1 MPALALFTLRAAATG
16 YTRVN
21 LSSCDSYNH
30 ITIKKKFCRGT
41 TKTVLWASLISA
53 IGGLLFGYDIGKI
66 YFSPKF
72 NFNEIYYSLH
82 NYASVISGA
91 ILQLQKVFNL
101 NCIERERIVGVMLAG
116 AVGGSIVG
124 GYMID
129 KLGRWTSILLN
140 SIVFI
145 IGALVMSLA
154 HNYATLI
161 VGRILIG
168 FAVAISAMAECVYIA
183 EIAPSNRRGSLITLN
198 ELFITLGL
206 LLAYLINYIF
216 IDVANGWRFMF
227 GLSALP
233 AVFLAVS
240 TYFLPNSPRWLLTR
254 GRERDALTT
263 LQKIRETNDVTT
275 EFQLIKESL
284 SAENASIATT
294 RSKKS
299 FRNSA
304 YLASYTFRS
313 LFSSQGKLRK
323 RLGIVVLL
331 ALFQQLTGQPNILY
345 YAPTIF
351 KSIGFSNGSDAT
363 LATVGLGMIK
373 TIFTFIVLLGID
385 KIVTWI
391 LISEL
396 FPPGI
401 KGRASSVA
409 SLTNWLTNFLISFTF
424 LDLSDSIGLSALFFI
439 YGGISFISVGF
450 IVSQVPE
457 TKRKT
462 LEEIS
467 TDMTAPHTISFPCY
481 WRKGHAGRLP
491 LGNEILLQHSS
502 SFEKYAHYEPPSG
515 TLELPESPTSPSPNP
530 INDSHF
536 A

>member
-1 MPALALFTLRAAATG
+1 MDRSELCDRDSLLTPA
-16 YTRVN
+16 VN
-21 LSSCDSYNH
+21 NASVGFIHSPSCCHWIY
-30 ITIKKKFCRGT
+30 KGT

-53 IGGLLFGYDIGKI
+53 IGGLLFGYDI
-66 YFSPKF
+66 
-72 NFNEIYYSLH
+72 
-82 NYASVISGA
+82 
-91 ILQLQKVFNL
+91 
-101 NCIERERIVGVMLAG
+101 
-116 AVGGSIVG
+116 

-304 YLASYTFRS
+304 YLA
-313 LFSSQGKLRK
+313 
-323 RLGIVVLL
+323 
-331 ALFQQLTGQPNILY
+331 LTGQPNILY

-385 KIVTWI
+385 KIGRRTALIAGSSAIAISLIVLGIVSSSYPNIQKPCSLNASSNYFILQGNGSTSDGNATLVVKIMSFTSLLAFVAAYAFGFGPGNYLITFNLTWI